1 MRILI
6 IIKIIALTHN
16 LRVFE
21 LAFLWNRESI
31 ATTKVANVISG
42 EKTYKNSKVTIS
54 RFRVK
59 IVYIVEIKLMV
70 ANISEITAKNIA
82 LLASSSLVPIFNLT

>member
-16 LRVFE
+16 RRVFE
-21 LAFLWNRESI
+21 LAFLWNRASI

-42 EKTYKNSKVTIS
+42 EKTYRNSKVTLS

-59 IVYIVEIKLMV
+59 IADIVEIKLIV
-70 ANISEITAKNIA
+70 ANISEIAAKNIA
-82 LLASSSLVPIFNLT
+82 LLAFSSLIPIFNLT

>member
-6 IIKIIALTHN
+6 IIKIIATTHTS
-16 LRVFE
+16 RVFE
-21 LAFLWNRESI
+21 LAFLWNRAVI
-31 ATTKVANVISG
+31 ATAKVANVISG

-59 IVYIVEIKLMV
+59 IVDIAEIKLIV
-70 ANISEITAKNIA
+70 ANISEITA
-82 LLASSSLVPIFNLT
+82 

>member
-6 IIKIIALTHN
+6 IIKIIAPTDT
-16 LRVFE
+16 RWVFE

-42 EKTYKNSKVTIS
+42 EKTYKNSA
-54 RFRVK
+54 F
-59 IVYIVEIKLMV
+59 L
-70 ANISEITAKNIA
+70 
-82 LLASSSLVPIFNLT
+82 

>member
-6 IIKIIALTHN
+6 IIKIIAPTDT
-16 LRVFE
+16 RWVFE

-82 LLASSSLVPIFNLT
+82 LFTSSSSIPIFLI

>member
-21 LAFLWNRESI
+21 LAFLWNRASI

-42 EKTYKNSKVTIS
+42 EKTYKNSKVTLS

-59 IVYIVEIKLMV
+59 IADTVEIKLIV

-82 LLASSSLVPIFNLT
+82 LFTSSSSIPIF